1 MLPSITMAKKAM
13 QFETQLDT
21 YSRVGVIGEGG
32 SGRVFEV
39 EASNGQR
46 FALKM
51 LNPFGVTETKRKR
64 FRNELNFGR
73 RARHDNIVPVVDD
86 GEVEVDG
93 GRVPFFVMQIYA
105 KSLRNLL

>member
-1 MLPSITMAKKAM
+1 MAKRKVEF
-13 QFETQLDT
+13 QTQLDT
-21 YSRVGVIGEGG
+21 YTSAGVIGEGG

-51 LNPFGVTETKRKR
+51 LNPAGVNESRRKR

-73 RARHDNIVPVVDD
+73 RARHDNIVSVVDD
-86 GEVEVDG
+86 GEVDVNG
-93 GRVPFFVMQIYA
+93 IRVPFFVMPLYA
-105 KSLRNLL
+105 KSLRNLLV